1 MRFLFARGL
10 TNCPPC
16 RRPAFTHAGRAT
28 VAERGQH
35 TICRSGRTAE
45 RFAASATAGRSRG
58 RTPGCRTSAA
68 SQTARTACRFCFW
81 DGFNWHACSLS
92 SNGFDG
98 ASELHVDSHSSRLLG
113 MRAIG
118 ADTPMLSNCRTA
130 LLCAATFRCR
140 QQRLAKSTPAA
151 PGRAGSSTESCSLR
165 ATGAITIRLRANITP
180 YVRQALVSACK
191 PDT

>member
-81 DGFNWHACSLS
+81 DGFNWLACSRS
-92 SNGFDG
+92 SNGSDG
-98 ASELHVDSHSSRLLG
+98 ASSYMFEVKATTGTDWVIELG
-113 MRAIG
+113 
-118 ADTPMLSNCRTA
+118 
-130 LLCAATFRCR
+130 
-140 QQRLAKSTPAA
+140 
-151 PGRAGSSTESCSLR
+151 
-165 ATGAITIRLRANITP
+165 ATGLETSQRFARTNRYRFLF
-180 YVRQALVSACK
+180 VSNVLDATRRK
-191 PDT
+191 VFVLPNLHQRTMRKGL